1 MTDAGREGQTGENAD
16 RVAESRRP
24 TWALRWGKRAGVIA
38 FMFFFVKGLAWL
50 VVPVALAAW
59 WSQ

>member
-1 MTDAGREGQTGENAD
+1 MAD
-16 RVAESRRP
+16 SRSETQKEPPTSPGKSAWVA
-24 TWALRWGKRAGVIA
+24 RWGKRAGVVA
-38 FMFFFVKGLAWL
+38 FTFFLVKGLAWL

>member
-1 MTDAGREGQTGENAD
+1 MKRAHSPASEIDQPSP
-16 RVAESRRP
+16 SR
-24 TWALRWGKRAGVIA
+24 WSRWGKRAGMLA
-38 FMFFFVKGLAWL
+38 FLFFFVKGLAWL

>member
-1 MTDAGREGQTGENAD
+1 MSETRPEIQTELPQTKSAW
-16 RVAESRRP
+16 VA
-24 TWALRWGKRAGVIA
+24 RWGKRAGVVA
-38 FMFFFVKGLAWL
+38 FTFFLVKGLAWL